1 MSEHTPSQA
10 EGEPEPGEAQG
21 RQPPRT
27 TPSQAEGEDTAV
39 PDTDESDPGDAAQ
52 RAERARK
59 GGKPGLAQHLR
70 EEPRTPIQE
79 EFDR

>member
-1 MSEHTPSQA
+1 MSEDTPSQA
-10 EGEPEPGEAQG
+10 EGEREPDTATAG
-21 RQPPRT
+21 QPPRT
-27 TPSQAEGEDTAV
+27 TPSQAEGEDTEE
-39 PDTDESDPGDAAQ
+39 DGTGQ
-52 RAERARK
+52 ARH